1 MTVIILHNCT
11 KLHFAEKLSA
21 FLFTSNNEVMLCI
34 ARYCYITSVR
44 PSTASIVTMCCV
56 YHKLSGISPIN
67 ITKFHREPSVGTL
80 NMWGRKIC
88 VENCHLSR
96 KHYEKG
102 PIVGIRN
109 IHSQDSSF
117 PWWNFCS
124 PDHLFPGHYF
134 VRGNECSRE
143 HSFPGPFVPW
153 NIRSEEESALEHSF
167 PGPVD
172 TWKFLIFIP

>member
-21 FLFTSNNEVMLCI
+21 FLFTSNNEVMLCT

-56 YHKLSGISPIN
+56 YHKLSGRDISPIN

-102 PIVGIRN
+102 PI
-109 IHSQDSSF
+109 
-117 PWWNFCS
+117 
-124 PDHLFPGHYF
+124 
-134 VRGNECSRE
+134 
-143 HSFPGPFVPW
+143 
-153 NIRSEEESALEHSF
+153 
-167 PGPVD
+167 
-172 TWKFLIFIP
+172 